1 MKKWTFII
9 LVGLIALGVMVKP
22 VSAQTIRTPYEGSEE
37 CGDVIT
43 SDGREWFS
51 EDGVYHVRK
60 GWLECT
66 DTVPG
71 EPRVS
76 GDVFL
81 TINWNFQFTMTHPYG
96 PMWGTVR
103 LSNDDGYWEGI
114 WVGKI
119 TELEGYSYISALM
132 RGYGDY
138 EGLQA
143 RANFF
148 KDSPM
153 SSTYQISGVIMD
165 PGGK

>member
-1 MKKWTFII
+1 MKKMTIVC
-9 LVGLIALGVMVKP
+9 LVSLIALAFLVAP
-22 VSAQTIRTPYEGSEE
+22 VSAKTIRTPYVGSEE

-51 EDGVYHVRK
+51 EDGVYHVRN

-66 DTVPG
+66 DTVPD

-81 TINWNFQFTMTHPYG
+81 TVNWNFQFTTTHPYG
-96 PMWGTVR
+96 PMWGKIR
-103 LSNDDGYWEGI
+103 LDNEGGYWEGI
-114 WVGKI
+114 WVGEI
-119 TELEGYSYISALM
+119 TELEGYSYIHAVM
-132 RGYGDY
+132 RGFGDY

-143 RANFF
+143 RANYF
-148 KDSPM
+148 KDSPL
-153 SSTYQISGVIMD
+153 SSTYQISGVIME